1 MRALDTRV
9 ALYEVSLPRVTAS
22 TPRPRAVRGPRGNGL
37 QSHRGHPDTAA
48 QAATGLRLLDPST
61 ASDPTCGL
69 PDVANAGVL
78 GTEFEVPRARTEAAP
93 LADLG
98 RGLGGRQDFGKVS
111 GM

>member
-22 TPRPRAVRGPRGNGL
+22 TPQPHAARGPRGDGL
-37 QSHRGHPDTAA
+37 RSHRGHPDTAA

-69 PDVANAGVL
+69 PGVANVGVL
-78 GTEFEVPRARTEAAP
+78 GTELEVPRARTEAAP